1 MDVLFSVELET
12 CATFDRG
19 ACAIIDKKKLVFHLL
34 GHWLYF
40 ITFILFDSKTIEYI

>member
-19 ACAIIDKKKLVFHLL
+19 ACAIIDKKKFGFPSTWALAIF
-34 GHWLYF
+34 Y
-40 ITFILFDSKTIEYI
+40 YIHII